1 MKVHTRS
8 ETQKN
13 YLKTHLPDSITVCE
27 KPLDADV
34 LIRGRMDAEEARDEL
49 KAVIIPFTGHN
60 GIDIDALREHDIAL
74 FNTQA
79 HAHFVS
85 EKALTLTLA
94 LLGNLPHYH
103 NNLKAGDWSGRNLPE
118 RVRWVSLWN
127 KHVGLFGYGAIG
139 RTLKTLLDAF
149 NVTVHVLDR
158 GKDYPGCKLE
168 TDLYGLTGNTDLTII
183 AAPLT
188 KATEHAFSGPV
199 LDQLKDKYLINVGRG
214 RIIDEAALYERLES
228 GFMKGFASDVWF
240 QYPKR
245 NEALAPSRYP
255 IHTLDNVVLSPHTG
269 GFTTEA
275 EGLML
280 ESLVKTLKAIEA
292 GDFQDALDLSRLE

>member
-8 ETQKN
+8 ETQKT
-13 YLKTHLPDSITVCE
+13 YLKANLPSTITVSDQPE
-27 KPLDADV
+27 DADV
-34 LIRGRMDAEEARDEL
+34 LIRGRMEADEARDDL

-60 GIDIDALREHDIAL
+60 GIAIDALKAHDVAL

-85 EKALTLTLA
+85 EKALMLTLA
-94 LLGNLPHYH
+94 LLGNLPNYH
-103 NNLKAGDWSGRNLPE
+103 NNLKAGNWSGRNLPE

-127 KHVGLFGYGAIG
+127 RHVGIFGYGEIG

-149 NVTVHVLDR
+149 NVTVHVIDR
-158 GKDYPGCKLE
+158 GKAYPGCELE
-168 TDLYGLTGNTDLTII
+168 RDIYGLTANTDLTII

-188 KATEHAFSGPV
+188 KSTENAFSGSV

-214 RIIDEAALYERLES
+214 RIIDEQGLYERLES
-228 GFMKGFASDVWF
+228 GFIKGFASDVWF
-240 QYPKR
+240 QYPKKD
-245 NEALAPSRYP
+245 ETLAPSKYP

-269 GFTTEA
+269 GFTTQA

-280 ESLVKTLKAIEA
+280 SSLVEKLKAIEA
-292 GDFQDALDLSRLE
+292 GNFEDALDLSRLE